1 MKKQQPTK
9 KIIFH
14 SEKEMPLAPYSLGS
28 MLHNRTGAWRNI
40 RPEINLENCIRCGIC
55 WKFCPD
61 VAIYIE
67 NEYPVVDYTYCK
79 GCGLC
84 AEECPVKCI
93 TMVEEEK

>member
-40 RPEINLENCIRCGIC
+40 RPEINLENCIQKYRKQMDNI
-55 WKFCPD
+55 FQ
-61 VAIYIE
+61 
-67 NEYPVVDYTYCK
+67 
-79 GCGLC
+79 
-84 AEECPVKCI
+84 
-93 TMVEEEK
+93 